1 MPESVVGSSSE
12 PGFVAQPDIDRVING
27 DTSIAAVAARVGI
40 ATGPAV
46 LAAAV
51 GGPVVGVIVFG
62 LSYFIPKV
70 QRIRKRQEQLK
81 KLKEQGFVSQDTCL
95 REVRDLQNMLKT

>member
-27 DTSIAAVAARVGI
+27 DTSIAAVAARVTI

-46 LAAAV
+46 LAMAV
-51 GGPVVGVIVFG
+51 GGPVVGAIVFG
-62 LSYFIPKV
+62 LTYFIPKV
-70 QRIRKRQEQLK
+70 QRIRKRQVQLQE
-81 KLKEQGFVSQDTCL
+81 LKDQGFVPQDARL
-95 REVRDLQNMLKT
+95 REVRDFQNMLKT